1 MKKVLSLFL
10 SLVMLLSVTAGMT
23 FSAQAVPKTK
33 DVYLTVTAPSSGSE
47 TDKNENVTD
56 SNGGTVLRVMW
67 FDLNVSDWQ
76 TIGVSDTFIAGHK
89 YRVTVKVKAPAGYIY
104 DDKYGATDG
113 YVNGAKGTVFKFS
126 NDADDEIEVQYDFGA
141 CPQNY
146 VPDTVLFTGRIY
158 SGQPIDQNTYGLNY
172 TSIEGFQL
180 TAVRRNGQNIDIG
193 SVATYGS
200 YGVSMILTAK
210 PGYAFTTKHTIRI
223 DNKKFNPYLVS
234 NDGKYAFVNADGIEI
249 ACPHAEA
256 TGEWQKDYD
265 THWKVCDMC
274 GEEVQKS
281 AHTYD
286 SGVDKGNYILYTC
299 SVCGSTKSIATA
311 DTEVSLLRM
320 DDIPCIVGNVVMGLG
335 FKGSDREKA
344 TITTTW
350 YKGSVG
356 GTALPAGT
364 KFEAG
369 QTYYA
374 VLDINAK
381 EHYYFNTPYGP
392 SIQSSYADDILPVS
406 TDVTARHVTATY
418 TYTCVG
424 AQPTTVTLPEVRLGL
439 TIGDVL
445 DGIGYQFNGSETD
458 ISVTF
463 YYTSTNFYAFQRSG
477 GTWSLAGGGD
487 VNAAR
492 ATAIEASSDYKL
504 IIINNAYSYVAK
516 KDVTVINEFGADY
529 IINADSKIS
538 SITATYKTPSRYI
551 STVSLS
557 GIVPPV
563 GGQYPINDFTLN
575 NQFGV
580 KKIALSWDADSAF
593 ECGKEYTATAVVQ
606 ATDGYAFLSAA
617 YATVEGCTGVS
628 SSGSGDTLSVRIKF
642 TTPEH
647 TYNPD
652 DAVVVAPTCTTAGTS
667 TCKCVF
673 CGEVKTESIKA
684 TGHTY
689 ISKITKA
696 PTFKKAG
703 VMTYT
708 CVQGDD
714 SYTKAVPKLKNTKV
728 KKVKAAKKK
737 MTVTLAKS
745 AGVSGYQ
752 IQYATN
758 KKFKKAKTVKIKKA
772 TTVKKTV
779 KKLKSGKKYY
789 IRVRAYKKIGKKTVY
804 AKWAKY
810 KKAVKVK

>member
-23 FSAQAVPKTK
+23 FSAQAVPMTK

-47 TDKNENVTD
+47 TDKNGNVTD

-104 DDKYGATDG
+104 DDKYGATNG

-249 ACPHAEA
+249 ACPHAAA

-265 THWKVCDMC
+265 YHWKTCDMC

-563 GGQYPINDFTLN
+563 GGQYAKTDFAVDN
-575 NQFGV
+575 EFGV
-580 KKIALSWDADSAF
+580 KKVALSWDADSAF

-628 SSGSGDTLSVRIKF
+628 VSGSGDTLSVRIKF

-789 IRVRAYKKIGKKTVY
+789 IRVRAFKKIGKKTVY